1 MQKSIVFKTR
11 MKNMEESQKK
21 RDNLGNPI
29 ISGPLKGS
37 YAEYRLEKLKEIR
50 KNFNVDEHGFF
61 KGGGFI

>member
-1 MQKSIVFKTR
+1 

-29 ISGPLKGS
+29 IPGPLKGS

-50 KNFNVDEHGFF
+50 KKFNVDEHGFF
-61 KGGGFI
+61 KGGGILL